1 MGPCAPLDDS
11 YLQNC
16 KLEELGI
23 ILLNPT
29 NVLITTGLITK
40 TGTLS
45 MTFNKPVGGS
55 KPVCSVCI
63 CPTEIFLTHLRKQF
77 RINEL

>member
-45 MTFNKPVGGS
+45 MTFNKPVGEAN
-55 KPVCSVCI
+55 PYV
-63 CPTEIFLTHLRKQF
+63 QF
-77 RINEL
+77 VYVPLKFF